1 MKNLK
6 PEVLFFIV
14 VGISSVIY
22 SIHQFLSMCLNKNKI
37 EYTLATIIDTKT
49 VAPEAMK
56 KNNSRWAI
64 VSLEVDGK
72 EYVSSKRIQV
82 AMNANIGD
90 RIRVAYFKDE
100 PSEIF
105 TPNLKKGIVFLA
117 ISAASFLLIMYFN
130 K

>member
-1 MKNLK
+1 MKKLK
-6 PEVLFFIV
+6 LEVLFFIV
-14 VGISSVIY
+14 VGISSIIY
-22 SIHQFLSMCLNKNKI
+22 SLYQFLSLYLNKDKI
-37 EYTLATIIDTKT
+37 EYTLATILDTKT

-64 VSLEVDGK
+64 VSLVVDGK

-82 AMNANIGD
+82 EMNATIGEQ
-90 RIRVAYFKDE
+90 IKVAYFKHD

-105 TPNLKKGIVFLA
+105 TPNLKKAGVFLA
-117 ISAASFLLIMYFN
+117 ISVVSFLLIMYFN